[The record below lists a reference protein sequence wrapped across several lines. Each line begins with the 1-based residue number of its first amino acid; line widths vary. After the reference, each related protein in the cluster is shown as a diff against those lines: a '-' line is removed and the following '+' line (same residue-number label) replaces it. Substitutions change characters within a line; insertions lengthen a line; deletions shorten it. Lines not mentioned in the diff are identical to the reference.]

1 MPSTLIANASVSNW
15 TLSLVW
21 RLGLGLQEESSGGVF
36 RRSLLEESSPG
47 LGCAGLLPLSCGQK
61 ASISISTSTLFPPG
75 WEIQRVGKSG
85 PQITPK
91 YGAISFAT
99 QRIDC
104 RCHRCCFQF
113 VAFRFIYHLSLK
125 IEIAFASRLGLFFF
139 FGFLLFCFCLSFISI
154 RFISLFF
161 VFVFCWPGNH
171 CQQLMNSHWW
181 AWQSFN
187 EQTTKGAVVLFP
199 PALVFC
205 IFSSRYIL

>member
-21 RLGLGLQEESSGGVF
+21 RLGLQEESSRGVF

-61 ASISISTSTLFPPG
+61 ASISISTFTLFPPG

-139 FGFLLFCFCLSFISI
+139 FWFFCY
-154 RFISLFF
+154 F
-161 VFVFCWPGNH
+161 VF
-171 CQQLMNSHWW
+171 
-181 AWQSFN
+181 
-187 EQTTKGAVVLFP
+187 
-199 PALVFC
+199 ALVSFRFVSFRC
-205 IFSSRYIL
+205 FSSSSSVGQVIIVNN